1 MKRKYEGFY
10 KSGFQTAKH
19 KLKVIQQMK
28 KMTNKKQA
36 KHEKSLPEQPK
47 IAKPVY
53 EKINV
58 GNVVR
63 RDDSFEK
70 LAE

>member
-1 MKRKYEGFY
+1 
-10 KSGFQTAKH
+10 
-19 KLKVIQQMK
+19 MK